1 MADDKKLS
9 KSVEKNL
16 NRAGRKPGV
25 PNKVTQEAREVVK
38 AILDSNLPYIQSW
51 IYSTAEGI
59 KDDQTGKYIVQPNPA
74 KACEIVQNLVE
85 YSVPKLARTE
95 VVGDEKAP
103 QRMVI
108 SWKK

>member
-1 MADDKKLS
+1 MDNKLS

-25 PNKVTQEAREVVK
+25 PNKATQEAREAVK
-38 AILDSNLPYIQSW
+38 AILDSNLPFIQSW
-51 IYSTAEGI
+51 IQQTAEGI
-59 KDDQTGKYIVQPNPA
+59 MDDQTGKYIVQPNPA

-103 QRMVI
+103 QRMVV

>member
-1 MADDKKLS
+1 MDNKVEDNRKKTG
-9 KSVEKNL
+9 
-16 NRAGRKPGV
+16 GRKAGV
-25 PNKVTQEAREVVK
+25 PNKVTQEAREAVK
-38 AILDSNLPYIQSW
+38 ALLDANLPFLQTW
-51 IYSTAEGI
+51 LQMTADGVF
-59 KDDQTGKYIVQPNPA
+59 DDNTGKYIVLPNPG
-74 KACEIVQNLVE
+74 KACDIVQNLVE

>member
-1 MADDKKLS
+1 MDNKVEQNRKKTG
-9 KSVEKNL
+9 
-16 NRAGRKPGV
+16 GRKAGV
-25 PNKVTQEAREVVK
+25 PNKVTQEAREAVK
-38 AILDSNLPYIQSW
+38 ALLDANLPYLQTW
-51 IYSTAEGI
+51 LQTTADGVF
-59 KDDQTGKYIVQPNPA
+59 DDQSGKWIVPPNPG
-74 KACEIVQNLVE
+74 KACDIVQNLVE

>member
-1 MADDKKLS
+1 MDNKVS

-25 PNKVTQEAREVVK
+25 PNKATQEAREAVK
-38 AILDSNLPYIQSW
+38 AILDSNLPFIQSW
-51 IYSTAEGI
+51 IQQTAEGI
-59 KDDQTGKYIVQPNPA
+59 MDDLTGKYIVQPNPA

-103 QRMVI
+103 QRMVV

>member
-1 MADDKKLS
+1 MDNKVS

-25 PNKVTQEAREVVK
+25 PNKATQEAREAVK
-38 AILDSNLPYIQSW
+38 AILDSNLPFIQTW
-51 IYSTAEGI
+51 LQQTAEGI
-59 KDDQTGKYIVQPNPA
+59 MDDQTGKYIVQPNPA

-95 VVGDEKAP
+95 VVGDSKAP
-103 QRMVI
+103 QRMVV
-108 SWKK
+108 SWKKS

>member
-1 MADDKKLS
+1 MDNKVDKDRK
-9 KSVEKNL
+9 KTG
-16 NRAGRKPGV
+16 GRKAGV
-25 PNKVTQEAREVVK
+25 PNKVTQEAREAVK
-38 AILDSNLPYIQSW
+38 ALLDANLPFLQTW
-51 IYSTAEGI
+51 LQTTADGVF
-59 KDDQTGKYIVQPNPA
+59 DDNTGKYIVLPNPG
-74 KACEIVQNLVE
+74 KACDIVQNLVE

>member
-1 MADDKKLS
+1 MDKKLL
-9 KSVEKNL
+9 KSVENNL
-16 NRAGRKPGV
+16 NRAGRKAGV
-25 PNKVTQEAREVVK
+25 PNKATTEAREAIK
-38 AILDSNLPYIQSW
+38 ALLDSNLPYIQSW
-51 IYSTAEGI
+51 IQSTAEGI
-59 KDDQTGKYIVQPNPA
+59 YDDLAGKWIVQPNPA

-95 VVGDEKAP
+95 VVGDAKAP

>member
-1 MADDKKLS
+1 MDNKVL

-25 PNKVTQEAREVVK
+25 PNKATQEAREAVK

-51 IYSTAEGI
+51 IQSTAEGI
-59 KDDQTGKYIVQPNPA
+59 FDDKTGKWIVQPNPA

-103 QRMVI
+103 QRLVV

>member
-1 MADDKKLS
+1 MANKVS

-25 PNKVTQEAREVVK
+25 PNKATQEAREAVK
-38 AILDSNLPYIQSW
+38 AILDSNLPFIQSW
-51 IYSTAEGI
+51 IQQTAEGI
-59 KDDQTGKYIVQPNPA
+59 MDDQTGKYIVQPNPA

-103 QRMVI
+103 QRMVV